1 MDLLNVPG
9 LLLESYSTVILPSS
23 PGFIS
28 SVDQL
33 GAVQPQP
40 ALTFK
45 IVNGSSPVLL
55 KIIFFLCGP
64 SSS

>member
-1 MDLLNVPG
+1 MLVKTFMDLLNLPG
-9 LLLESYSTVILPSS
+9 LLLESNSTEMTPVC

-33 GAVQPQP
+33 GAVHPQP

-45 IVNGSSPVLL
+45 IVNGSLPILENL
-55 KIIFFLCGP
+55 
-64 SSS
+64 